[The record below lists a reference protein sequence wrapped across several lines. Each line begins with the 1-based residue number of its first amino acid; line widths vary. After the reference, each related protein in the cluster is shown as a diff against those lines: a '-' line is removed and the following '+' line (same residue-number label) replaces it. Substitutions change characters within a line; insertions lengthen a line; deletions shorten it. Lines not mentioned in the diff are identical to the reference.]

1 LNKIKYAVL
10 ALLMCVSVTLFAGN
24 KYVKHDA
31 SGNNDG
37 SSWTHAYTSL
47 QSALSTASS
56 GDKIY
61 VATGTYVPSNEVGG
75 TGNSYNAFQLIDG
88 VALYGGL
95 AGTEDMSTY
104 DLDDRDFS
112 TNETILSG
120 DLGSGNYA
128 YHVFRHV
135 SLALTSA
142 TILDGFTISDAK
154 ADGSGDDANG
164 AGMLNA
170 GAYSSHCDPSIVN
183 CTFVNNEADYGAAI
197 YNARY
202 SNPDVSH
209 TSFQNNTATILGGAV
224 YNARNTAAFT
234 HCTFNSNTVS
244 STSEDHGGG
253 AIYSTT
259 SNSSEGLTISHCSFE
274 NNTVNTSF
282 GKGGAIRGYIN
293 PGKMTIDNCSFLGNE
308 ALYGG
313 AVYCNSGS
321 SDNRDNSDIQISNS
335 SFEENEATY
344 GGAVFSDRHN
354 MVLTTCKIRGNEAS
368 SQAGGFYSRYA
379 ASKLINTLISGNKS
393 LHHAGGIYFNTE
405 TGAEIINS
413 TISGNNS
420 GDRGGAI
427 SLINS
432 STISVDNSILWG
444 NSSGSGNNVY
454 VSAACTVNVD
464 YSLYG
469 NAAGDVNVVSGGA
482 WNATNSLTS
491 NPDFT
496 DPLTATSGNTPNLS
510 GDYTLKNTSPAIDAA
525 SNANLPAGVSYDLEG
540 NDRIIDGDDNVTA
553 TIDMGAY
560 EYDPPEVPLPISLLY
575 FRADKTKHGVKLT
588 WETASE
594 TNNAAFII
602 YRNERPIARMD
613 GAGTSSEPHFYE
625 YTDVSVVPGRSYTY
639 ILADMDF
646 ENKIIK
652 HDAEA
657 VNILVSEEII
667 AAEFFLGE
675 NYPNPFNP
683 GTSIDL
689 YLSQSKDII
698 LSVYDVNG
706 REVEKLIEGI
716 MPAGQHSFY
725 WNASGHESGIY
736 FYRLISGDLIQTR
749 KMVLMK

>member
-10 ALLMCVSVTLFAGN
+10 ALLMCVSLALFAGN

-209 TSFQNNTATILGGAV
+209 TSFQNNTATTLGGAV

-293 PGKMTIDNCSFLGNE
+293 PGKMTIDSCSFLGNE

-432 STISVDNSILWG
+432 STISVENSILWG

-469 NAAGDVNVVSGGA
+469 NAAGDINVVSGGA

-491 NPDFT
+491 DPDFT
-496 DPLTATSGNTPNLS
+496 DPLTASSLNTPNLS
-510 GDYTLKNTSPAIDAA
+510 GDYSLQNTSPAIDVAL
-525 SNANLPAGVSYDLEG
+525 NTNVPVGVTIDMEG
-540 NDRIIDGDDNVTA
+540 NDRIIDGDDDLTSTV
-553 TIDMGAY
+553 DMGAY
-560 EYDPPEVPLPISLLY
+560 EYDPPEVPLPIGLVY
-575 FRADKTKHGVKLT
+575 FQAEITNIGVKLS

-594 TNNAAFII
+594 TNNAAFLI
-602 YRNERPIARMD
+602 YRNDLVIVRIE
-613 GAGTSSEPHFYE
+613 GAGTSSELNSYD
-625 YTDVSVVPGRSYTY
+625 YIDGTVVPGQSYTY
-639 ILADMDF
+639 VLADVDYANT
-646 ENKIIK
+646 EVK
-652 HDAEA
+652 HYGRA
-657 VNILVSEEII
+657 VSIQVPQEDITADYIL
-667 AAEFFLGE
+667 GD

-683 GTSIDL
+683 TTTISYELPEAQNIKLQVFDITGRLVETL
-689 YLSQSKDII
+689 YEGFKEAGHW
-698 LSVYDVNG
+698 DVT
-706 REVEKLIEGI
+706 
-716 MPAGQHSFY
+716 
-725 WNASGHESGIY
+725 WNAGDQSSGIY
-736 FYRLISGDLIQTR
+736 IYRLQVDDKHISR
-749 KMVLMK
+749 KMLLIK